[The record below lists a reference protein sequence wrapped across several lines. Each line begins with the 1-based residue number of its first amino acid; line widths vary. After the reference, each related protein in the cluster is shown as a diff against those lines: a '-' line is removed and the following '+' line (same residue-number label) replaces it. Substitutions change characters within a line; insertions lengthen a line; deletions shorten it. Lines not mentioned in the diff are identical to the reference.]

1 MRLRLPQGMRIVCG
15 PIAGNNPDLPP
26 EQATNHAVLLKYYS
40 LSLCHSCRERGVD
53 HDPKYYRDTFIYLLL
68 SHAEHVLPPIIIHTR
83 AWASCVVKVLRTA
96 PSTCRAKVVVDMRQ
110 TLVSDWFHSTEYSKT
125 HLRHRCCRHWGKQS
139 ISFEGGRQNLCSV
152 QIITACVATSL
163 VNLIIA
169 FVGHTLSVLRGYEEN
184 AIDQWISHY
193 FRRLPFLRISKDRA
207 AFWRPVLER
216 LILLLSDYQLL
227 FGVAILIAGYWKHCS
242 ISVYHFSLVVDLA
255 FFSNTHMTSLSILT
269 CYLQERPT
277 LRNWRVCIMVLML
290 IMLLAALAL
299 ASNPLWGASTSCPAQ
314 CLFDQ
319 TDRDLAVT
327 YPYMFALILHYSTSI
342 WRVFDTSRLDH
353 YLLRIP
359 RDRIRNIHQY
369 SKRTGIAI
377 AGSGIGEFRA
387 VPASLLP
394 LELLLAVTLKIYLA
408 LAAILGSLTIS
419 LYYDI
424 LWFTL
429 GLISILSNRKIPGNN
444 IDGDENKLSF
454 GQIVPMLLLASIILT
469 FKEVYT
475 GRTISLSEY
484 EQVANGCS
492 AKDQMIGIE
501 GHSLDTSHLRERI
514 SFRPE
519 NASNIISDPGRPV
532 EDPERGNSQTLVI
545 SSPNPKNEDYL

>member
-1 MRLRLPQGMRIVCG
+1 M
-15 PIAGNNPDLPP
+15 
-26 EQATNHAVLLKYYS
+26 
-40 LSLCHSCRERGVD
+40 
-53 HDPKYYRDTFIYLLL
+53 
-68 SHAEHVLPPIIIHTR
+68 
-83 AWASCVVKVLRTA
+83 
-96 PSTCRAKVVVDMRQ
+96 
-110 TLVSDWFHSTEYSKT
+110 
-125 HLRHRCCRHWGKQS
+125 
-139 ISFEGGRQNLCSV
+139 
-152 QIITACVATSL
+152 
-163 VNLIIA
+163 NLIIA

-184 AIDQWISHY
+184 AIDQWISHIL
-193 FRRLPFLRISKDRA
+193 RRLPLLRISKDRT

-227 FGVAILIAGYWKHCS
+227 FGVAILIAGFWKHCS

-255 FFSNTHMTSLSILT
+255 MFSNTHMTSLSILT

-319 TDRDLAVT
+319 TDRDLTVT

-342 WRVFDTSRLDH
+342 WRVFNTSIFDH

-359 RDRIRNIHQY
+359 RDGLREIDQYLKRSRIIM
-369 SKRTGIAI
+369 AE
-377 AGSGIGEFRA
+377 SGIGGFRA
-387 VPASLLP
+387 APPSLLP
-394 LELLLAVTLKIYLA
+394 LQLLLAVTLRLYLA

-419 LYYDI
+419 LYFDI
-424 LWFTL
+424 VWFTL
-429 GLISILSNRKIPGNN
+429 GLISILENRKIPGNN

-475 GRTISLSEY
+475 GRAILSY
-484 EQVANGCS
+484 PCTN
-492 AKDQMIGIE
+492 
-501 GHSLDTSHLRERI
+501 R
-514 SFRPE
+514 
-519 NASNIISDPGRPV
+519 
-532 EDPERGNSQTLVI
+532 
-545 SSPNPKNEDYL
+545 